1 MDMNMNMDVMID
13 QSVSRSDVED
23 EPTAALDLRI
33 VDYLYG
39 EFENRSM
46 FESWDLFGIIC
57 GVKKIVDTCDH
68 TCICIAVANTT
79 SAVDGGIKRCVK
91 VVQDPNPAGLIDS
104 LNSGKHARSQSSSRR
119 AGRATD
125 GWRIMAYL
133 MLDKRQV
140 DEETITDIVRMCKS
154 RRQLC
159 DRIIVLIN
167 MAVHHR
173 QALRVNPDVIMRNSE
188 WFMYTVAQRLSEIP
202 QFVDRIMS
210 HRQQDDSLLH
220 LD

>member
-1 MDMNMNMDVMID
+1 MNTDVMSD
-13 QSVSRSDVED
+13 RRSDVED

-33 VDYLYG
+33 VDYLYS

-79 SAVDGGIKRCVK
+79 SVKDGGIKRCVK

-104 LNSGKHARSQSSSRR
+104 LNSGKHARSQSSSSSRR

-140 DEETITDIVRMCKS
+140 DNDTITDIVCMCKS

-202 QFVDRIMS
+202 QFVDRIMAQ
-210 HRQQDDSLLH
+210 HRHSDSLLH
-220 LD
+220 LN